1 MAKETKIDE
10 TQQRQATQYRFPYH
24 YLPRLDDDG
33 RGFSAGRFWDFSKSY
48 VTALILVQK
57 WFETHDLS
65 SARHVDV
72 GCGDGGLIH
81 HLRRTVPGLK
91 LVGIDYDRNAIE
103 WARLFNPDVRFHA
116 TDITEPSSTGE
127 ITGQFESASLIEVL
141 EHISPEKL
149 NRFVGAVSE
158 LLVPGGR
165 LVVTV
170 PHRNKCVEKKHFQH
184 FDFSSISKVLEGS
197 FDVLE
202 LRGFEVHSR
211 LEEAFQRRFQ
221 NNRIFVEIRSLNR
234 RLLRAQLD
242 RVSSDET
249 RCGRILVSAVKR

>member
-1 MAKETKIDE
+1 MTETTKIHE
-10 TQQRQATQYRFPYH
+10 TQHIQATQYRFPYH
-24 YLPRLDDDG
+24 YLPRLDEDG
-33 RGFSAGRFWDFSKSY
+33 LGFSAGRFWDYSKSY
-48 VTALILVQK
+48 VTALVLVQR
-57 WFETHDLS
+57 WFKSHDLS
-65 SARHVDV
+65 SGRHVDV

-81 HLRRTVPGLK
+81 HLRRTVPDLE
-91 LVGIDYDRNAIE
+91 LVGIDYDRTAIE

-116 TDITEPSSTGE
+116 IDITERSGGE
-127 ITGQFESASLIEVL
+127 FAGQFESASLIEVL
-141 EHISPEKL
+141 EHIPPERL
-149 NRFVGAVSE
+149 NRFVGSVSD

-170 PHRNKCVEKKHFQH
+170 PHRNKRVERKHFQH

-197 FDVLE
+197 FDVVE

-221 NNRIFVEIRSLNR
+221 NKRIYVELQSLNR
-234 RLLRAQLD
+234 RMLRAQLD